1 MIIKGYVFSILY
13 VLVCLLVAM
22 GIYKLGAPKH
32 VTRKIVHIL
41 VGFEWVILYHFF
53 GAPSLNFLAVC
64 VLFLLLLLLEYK
76 LSLVPMMSSD
86 GDNAPGTVYYAAAM
100 SIMALVTLFLPNMIY
115 PFGISVFC
123 TSLGDGFA
131 GLAGQ
136 AVKRHNVKIWNQKS
150 LVGSIVNFAVCFA
163 VAFVFS
169 RCYGFDLSVLSC
181 IVIAAFALE
190 LELFSGKGL
199 DNILITLG
207 VSFLTYSLMYFDR
220 VWSYIVPILLTPLV
234 IALCLKKKAL
244 TPMAVVSALMMDIAV
259 SVAFGNVGFVVLIIF
274 FAGSILTDKFKKKRN
289 KTEQSINAESN
300 CRGIS
305 QVFANGFIAMLCA
318 VLYALTA
325 EKSLFVM
332 FVAVMAEAFA
342 DTVASGIGSSAKQVY
357 DIFRFEKCQRGMSG
371 GVSVVGTL
379 ASLLASFLLA
389 AVPLCVGAINA
400 FEFLLVGCV
409 GFVGGFFDSFLGS
422 LVQAKYKCSV
432 CGRVVE
438 KPLHCSE
445 EATLCR
451 GISFVTNSVVNF
463 LSTVFTGLLAFALY
477 CL

>member
-1 MIIKGYVFSILY
+1 MIIKGYLFSILY

-22 GIYKLGAPKH
+22 GVYKLGAPKH
-32 VTRKIVHIL
+32 VTRKVVHIL

-53 GAPSLNFLAVC
+53 GAPSIHFLAVC
-64 VLFLLLLLLEYK
+64 VLFLILLLLEYK

-100 SIMALVTLFLPNMIY
+100 SAMALITLFVPNMIY

-123 TSLGDGFA
+123 TSFGDGFA

-136 AVKRHNVKIWNQKS
+136 AAKRYNLKIWNSKS

-169 RCYGFDLSVLSC
+169 RCYGFDLSVLNC
-181 IVIAAFALE
+181 IVIAALALE
-190 LELFSGKGL
+190 LELFAGRGL

-207 VSFLTYSLMYFDR
+207 VSFLTYSLMYFDQ
-220 VWSYIVPILLTPLV
+220 VWSYIVPILLTPLI
-234 IALCLKKKAL
+234 IALALKKKTL
-244 TPMAVVSALMMDIAV
+244 TPMAVVSAVMMDVAV
-259 SVAFGNVGFVVLIIF
+259 SIAFGNVGFVVLLIF

-289 KTEQSINAESN
+289 KTKQNLLEESN

-305 QVFANGFIAMLCA
+305 QVFANGFVAMLCA
-318 VLYALTA
+318 VLYSIT
-325 EKSLFVM
+325 SHRVLFVA

-342 DTVASGIGSSAKQVY
+342 DTVASGIGSSAKHVY
-357 DIFRFEKCQRGMSG
+357 DIFRFEKCQGGVSG

-379 ASLLASFLLA
+379 SSLFASFLLA
-389 AVPLCVGAINA
+389 AVPLCVGALNA

-422 LVQAKYKCSV
+422 FVQAKYKCSV

-438 KPLHCSE
+438 KPSHCSAP
-445 EATLCR
+445 ATHWR
-451 GISFVTNSVVNF
+451 GIPFITNSAVNF
-463 LSTVFTGLLAFALY
+463 LSTVFAALLAFALY
-477 CL
+477 CI